1 LQVYRPNPTASHFFE
16 EAPVIKGVVIKKLL
30 THIDDRGFFR
40 EIIRVTDEFFVEGF
54 AQWSYS
60 LMFDG

>member
-1 LQVYRPNPTASHFFE
+1 M
-16 EAPVIKGVVIKKLL
+16 IKGVVIKKLL

-60 LMFDG
+60 LMFDGVTKA